1 MNNSNCQQI
10 KKKEMHTIGKCFLTI
25 HFISD
30 WQLSNWSPQRNKRQY
45 PFMRIFSYYSCPVG
59 KIIKFSINKTYN
71 RKTWRVLSN
80 QQGKNHTK
88 VEYRESSNF
97 VFLFPQLC
105 KNRHSLFLPLG
116 ASIGATSCQ
125 SNQWKTRNLRIDS
138 TKSTLVCA
146 LPLTVNT
153 QFVWR
158 RKGLWAYR
166 V

>member
-1 MNNSNCQQI
+1 MT
-10 KKKEMHTIGKCFLTI
+10 EMFGEA
-25 HFISD
+25 
-30 WQLSNWSPQRNKRQY
+30 WSPMSV
-45 PFMRIFSYYSCPVG
+45 PDLAPDDDDDDSCPVG

-125 SNQWKTRNLRIDS
+125 SNQ
-138 TKSTLVCA
+138 
-146 LPLTVNT
+146 
-153 QFVWR
+153 
-158 RKGLWAYR
+158 
-166 V
+166 